1 MFASLNLSMLL
12 AFYSA
17 ATSNI
22 FITDLVMFF
31 AEWFPYIVIG
41 SVVLYEV
48 FASDHEHEIIPS
60 IIRTLL
66 PALIAWF
73 VVMLI
78 KYVFPAGRPF
88 TGDLG
93 LVPLVSVSD
102 PFGSFPSGHAA
113 AFGALAGAM
122 LGNKFHAWKWYLLA
136 ALLIALARVAAGV
149 HWPVDVI
156 AGLAFG
162 FFVGFFVARPL
173 QMIKRQA
180 QKT

>member
-1 MFASLNLSMLL
+1 MLASLNLSLLL
-12 AFYSA
+12 AFYGV
-17 ATSNI
+17 ATSSI
-22 FITDLVMFF
+22 FFTDLAIFF
-31 AEWFPYIVIG
+31 AEWFPFIVIG
-41 SVVLYEV
+41 SVVIYEV
-48 FASDHEHEIIPS
+48 FARDHDHEIIPS
-60 IIRTLL
+60 IVRTLL

-78 KYVFPAGRPF
+78 KYVHPEGRPF

-93 LVPLVSVSD
+93 LVPLVNVSD

-136 ALLIALARVAAGV
+136 AVLIALARVAVGV
-149 HWPVDVI
+149 HWPLDIIV
-156 AGLAFG
+156 GLFFG

-173 QMIKRQA
+173 QMIKGQA
-180 QKT
+180 AKQ